1 MELWRTRRKRRS
13 TKAAM
18 PVAAAVTALLLA
30 GCGGG
35 SSSGDL
41 ASQVQDKTATAGQ
54 VLNAGGT
61 PTDGGTLKIAMSADP
76 LCLDPHAI
84 SSDVEQILGHLQ
96 FDNLTYLDDKGR
108 PSPWLATKWTISPDG
123 KTYTFDLK
131 KGVTFADGTPF
142 NARAVVANFEQMLDP
157 NTRSPLAGPY
167 IAPYKSADVLS
178 PYKLRVHLSTAYS
191 PFLYVLAQGWLGMES
206 PKSLKRSPAQIC
218 QSPVGSGPFVL
229 KSYTKNVGA
238 RYAKRS
244 GYNWGPPALKQSGG
258 AHLDG
263 VDIAWV
269 GQDSVR
275 NNALV
280 GGQYQLSGYVPPQ
293 NAPALRTNKSFFYED
308 INRIGWPMTLD
319 FNASKAPLNDPLV
332 RRAIVTG
339 VDTKSIVA
347 TSQFGQHKV
356 ATSYL
361 DDVTEFYDPAV
372 KLPTFDRAAAG
383 KLLDAAG
390 WKTKNS
396 QGYRT
401 KDGKVLELALPV
413 SNATTP
419 SQVYE
424 LLQAQLKALGIKLD
438 IQLVPPTELTTRR
451 YDGDYDLL
459 AGVWHTNTP
468 DVLYIK
474 YASSQIPDAKHLG
487 QNLSHLRDPK
497 LDKLLEQA
505 RETTDTAKL
514 TQLYSRAQ
522 KQLMTDYPGL
532 PIYQNS
538 VLWAFNKSLHN
549 VVVDTS
555 HGTPFLTYAWLAR

>member
-1 MELWRTRRKRRS
+1 MDNWRKRRWA
-13 TKAAM
+13 TT
-18 PVAAAVTALLLA
+18 PVVAGVTALLLA
-30 GCGGG
+30 ACGGG
-35 SSSGDL
+35 ADSGDL
-41 ASQVQDKTATAGQ
+41 SSNVQDKTATAGQ
-54 VLNAGGT
+54 VLNDTGT
-61 PTDGGTLKIAMSADP
+61 PTDGGTLKIAMAADP

-84 SSDVEQILGHLQ
+84 SSDTEQILGHLQ
-96 FDNLTYLDDKGR
+96 FDNLTYLDDKGQ

-131 KGVTFADGTPF
+131 QGVTFADGTPF
-142 NARAVVANFEQMLDP
+142 NALAVIANFKHMLDP

-167 IAPYKSADVLS
+167 ITPFKSAEALS
-178 PYKLRVHLSTAYS
+178 PYKLRVHLTAAYS

-238 RYAKRS
+238 TYTKRS
-244 GYNWGPPALKQSGG
+244 GYNWGPPELKQSGG

-293 NAPALRTNKSFFYED
+293 NAAALKANKDFLYED

-319 FNASKAPLNDPLV
+319 FNISKAPLNDPKV
-332 RRAIVTG
+332 RQAIVTG

-347 TSQFGQHKV
+347 TSQFSQHKI

-361 DDVTEFYDPAV
+361 DDVTEFYDPSV
-372 KLPTFDRAAAG
+372 KLPTFDRAAAN
-383 KLLDAAG
+383 KLLDEAG
-390 WKTKNS
+390 WSTKNS

-401 KDGKVLELALPV
+401 KNGKVFELALPV

-424 LLQAQLKALGIKLD
+424 LLQAQLKELGIKLD

-451 YDGDYDLL
+451 YGGDYNLL
-459 AGVWHTNTP
+459 SGVWHTNTP

-497 LDKLLEQA
+497 LDDLLEQA
-505 RETTDTAKL
+505 RETTDTTKL
-514 TQLYSRAQ
+514 TQLYSQAQ
-522 KQLMTDYPGL
+522 KQLLSDYPGL
-532 PIYQNS
+532 PVYQNS
-538 VLWAFNKSLHN
+538 VLWAFNKKLHN
-549 VVVDTS
+549 VIVDTS
-555 HGTPFLTYAWLAR
+555 HGTPFLTYAWLTK